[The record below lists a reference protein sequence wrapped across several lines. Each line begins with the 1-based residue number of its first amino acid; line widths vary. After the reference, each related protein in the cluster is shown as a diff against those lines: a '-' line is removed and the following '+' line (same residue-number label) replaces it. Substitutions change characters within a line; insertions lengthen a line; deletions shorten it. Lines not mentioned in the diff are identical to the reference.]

1 MSTTTEEAPVAE
13 AYQRRQTPLEKTT
26 ETEARSSLA
35 TVYTC
40 MVDYRQKSGFQ
51 PIKLELYPLVHTYP
65 ANYVRVHLR
74 ISGYIKRVEWRTE
87 SFGLGLAKV

>member
-1 MSTTTEEAPVAE
+1 
-13 AYQRRQTPLEKTT
+13 LEKTT
-26 ETEARSSLA
+26 ETETRSSLA
-35 TVYTC
+35 TVYACT
-40 MVDYRQKSGFQ
+40 VDYREIPGCQ
-51 PIKLELYPLVHTYP
+51 PIKLELYPLVHMYP

>member
-1 MSTTTEEAPVAE
+1 M
-13 AYQRRQTPLEKTT
+13 EKTT

-65 ANYVRVHLR
+65 ANYVRVHFR